1 MIGILLNFF
10 LIALL
15 APALYAFV
23 YEGVLF
29 LASVFTFEATQ
40 WFLGGAVLSL
50 FVYVPFLHGKIG
62 FIEHLLHE
70 LEHAALPFLF
80 TLKLPRR
87 MEVDPELGSVVFV
100 AYGGCAL
107 VALAPYYLPLLTI
120 LFLLLKGL
128 ASLALSLLEVSF
140 PRFLAVILDLLIGAT
155 LMFHL
160 VCTFQEFRL
169 SQPDIKRTG
178 RIASIVAVL
187 FLSFMFVLLSVA
199 VVTGSYAELV
209 DYGKAAL
216 ATTQD
221 TYQAVLDFAQTRVLP
236 MLTDGIQTLKDLFC
250 LQCTPTPTSM
260 P

>member
-1 MIGILLNFF
+1 MIGLLFNFF
-10 LIALL
+10 LVALL
-15 APALYAFV
+15 APAFYAFV

-40 WFLGGAVLSL
+40 WFFGGIVLFL
-50 FVYVPFLHGKIG
+50 FFYVPFLHGNIG

-87 MEVDPELGSVVFV
+87 MEVDPQEGSVVFV

-107 VALAPYYLPLLTI
+107 VALAPYYLPLLT
-120 LFLLLKGL
+120 LFFLGLKGL
-128 ASLALSLLEVSF
+128 ASLALSLLEAPF
-140 PRFLAVILDLLIGAT
+140 PQFLAVILDLLIGAT

-160 VCTFQEFRL
+160 VCTVQEFRL
-169 SQPDIKRTG
+169 SQPDIKGTG
-178 RIASIVAVL
+178 RIASIIAVL

-221 TYQAVLDFAQTRVLP
+221 AYQAVLDFAQTRVLP
-236 MLTDGIQTLKDLFC
+236 MVSDWSQTLKDQFC
-250 LQCTPTPTSM
+250 LQCTPTPAPT